1 MLDTMTMSPLPR
13 STISGAMRSTAIIGP
28 SASSVITS
36 SITSID
42 VVPTRAAI
50 VTPAFNTSASGAPAS
65 LTEAMNFSTPSND
78 DRSATHVEHA
88 VLNLAVRSC
97 DVRSRSLDVLA
108 ASTRS

>member
-13 STISGAMRSTAIIGP
+13 STISGAMRSIAIIGP

-36 SITSID
+36 SITSTD

-50 VTPAFNTSASGAPAS
+50 VTPAFKTSTSGAPAS

-78 DRSATHVEHA
+78 DKSATQVEHSTPNRA
-88 VLNLAVRSC
+88 ARSC
-97 DVRSRSLDVLA
+97 DICSRSLDVRA
-108 ASTRS
+108 ASKRS